1 MTHAHKNGTLPGFRV
16 LVYRAGDFTVIS
28 GANLGD
34 QIADA
39 HHLELADV
47 YGLRAQAAQ
56 IHLSIAPDASG
67 ASYSI
72 ARTSEIGTPGAALH
86 LDCVA
91 TFMAEAGAMA
101 EAIIMVETL
110 DGLISEIYLLPLAP
124 IVPKQS
130 YTLINIDRTVG
141 ASVLAQ
147 LACSSFSRGTHVLCA
162 GGIQI
167 RIEDLSVGDQVMTR
181 DHGAQTIRWIG
192 RQTVRATGA
201 NAPVIVTENA
211 LNNTR
216 NLTLSPNHRL
226 FVYQRRNRLGTG
238 QPEVMVRAQLLVNG
252 DTITRSEGGFIDY
265 FQLLFDRHEIIY
277 VEGIAAESL
286 LSEARIRPV
295 LPVNVRG
302 RIGKHDHA
310 ATPKAWDLRARD
322 IQGVDV
328 AQELRRA
335 SMQ

>member
-67 ASYSI
+67 ASCYSI

-167 RIEDLSVGDQVMTR
+167 RIEDL
-181 DHGAQTIRWIG
+181 
-192 RQTVRATGA
+192 
-201 NAPVIVTENA
+201 
-211 LNNTR
+211 
-216 NLTLSPNHRL
+216 
-226 FVYQRRNRLGTG
+226 YQRPPDLT
-238 QPEVMVRAQLLVNG
+238 QG
-252 DTITRSEGGFIDY
+252 DSHERRDLIQWHQGKGGFDGSKDY
-265 FQLLFDRHEIIY
+265 AKRQ
-277 VEGIAAESL
+277 
-286 LSEARIRPV
+286 
-295 LPVNVRG
+295 VR
-302 RIGKHDHA
+302 
-310 ATPKAWDLRARD
+310 
-322 IQGVDV
+322 
-328 AQELRRA
+328 RRA
-335 SMQ
+335 SPGSGAVPGWESGATDVGDCPGSGWG